1 MKTFTKS
8 TLAVITAAL
17 LSTSAFAISSDDSPV
32 EKVRTAKAGVEA
44 LATTLENKG
53 VAVNANVNLDSAHTL
68 AQKEAAYQ
76 AKYSELQAQ
85 FDAIHQQN
93 S

>member
-1 MKTFTKS
+1 MNTLTKS

-17 LSTSAFAISSDDSPV
+17 LSTSAFAISSDDSPI
-32 EKVRTAKAGVEA
+32 EQVRTAKAGVAA
-44 LATTLENKG
+44 LATTLKAEG
-53 VAVNANVNLDSAHTL
+53 VAVNTDVNLDGARTY

-76 AKYSELQAQ
+76 AKYAELQAQ